1 MALMENWD
9 SGDSD
14 SFMANLGTIATAE
27 GTLDE

>member
-14 SFMANLGTIATAE
+14 SFLANLGTIEDAE
-27 GTLDE
+27 GTLNK